1 MQILSRCLIWGTDLK
16 YAWPLW
22 CMVGICCGFCTK
34 FWPRFSIY
42 GISVICLFSLWAL
55 VALSTLRKRIA
66 FALLIIALNIF
77 FIIGRY
83 EAPQPELQSSI
94 WRSLEYAYVSGRGKI
109 VKIYASSW
117 KIRVLLRLENG
128 CLLWGES
135 ADKRLLDYQGK
146 QLKFNGLLLPIAENT
161 QGDKKATFCGKIKK
175 EDGKL
180 DFTKDAL
187 ILHNMT
193 KAFVRYPTAFC
204 YYDNFMIKVF
214 KSEYKKSDNKS
225 DFGKIIEVNNNGIF
239 IQALNGV
246 YIIKELQREGKK
258 RQTVK
263 EFLCG
268 NKLNTG
274 EYFK

>member
-1 MQILSRCLIWGTDLK
+1 MKIEEPIYLDQDGYNEFLKEIEKIKEDLRKNDMGRKEAFDAGAGDGWDSPEFEEIERNNTRLVGELQRRYSELQRIVIMEKHKDSDTIDIGDIILANMI
-16 YAWPLW
+16 
-22 CMVGICCGFCTK
+22 
-34 FWPRFSIY
+34 FSPDDTEEIT
-42 GISVICLFSLWAL
+42 FKL
-55 VALSTLRKRIA
+55 VATSGSFGGKMQEVSINSPLGAAVYKKQ
-66 FALLIIALNIF
+66 
-77 FIIGRY
+77 IGDTCSYSVNNRNFSVY
-83 EAPQPELQSSI
+83 L
-94 WRSLEYAYVSGRGKI
+94 
-109 VKIYASSW
+109 
-117 KIRVLLRLENG
+117 
-128 CLLWGES
+128 
-135 ADKRLLDYQGK
+135 K
-146 QLKFNGLLLPIAENT
+146 Q
-161 QGDKKATFCGKIKK
+161 
-175 EDGKL
+175 KL

-204 YYDNFMIKVF
+204 FYDNFMIKVF

-246 YIIKELQREGKK
+246 YIIKELQKEGKK